1 MCPSADL
8 LVIDDFLMPVG
19 ASDRLRQEKKEI
31 RAGKGAEEKREDNE
45 RISTCMFVGM
55 QSYN

>member
-31 RAGKGAEEKREDNE
+31 IKGRKRSRRKE
-45 RISTCMFVGM
+45 RR
-55 QSYN
+55 